1 MVLNINDMC
10 LISGLFL
17 NRAEDHLEESL
28 RNVEELSDKLAELE
42 TTIKS
47 LRKQVCLLF
56 FCRKLCLKT
65 K

>member
-17 NRAEDHLEESL
+17 NRAEDRLEESL

-47 LRKQVCLLF
+47 LRKQVC
-56 FCRKLCLKT
+56 
-65 K
+65 